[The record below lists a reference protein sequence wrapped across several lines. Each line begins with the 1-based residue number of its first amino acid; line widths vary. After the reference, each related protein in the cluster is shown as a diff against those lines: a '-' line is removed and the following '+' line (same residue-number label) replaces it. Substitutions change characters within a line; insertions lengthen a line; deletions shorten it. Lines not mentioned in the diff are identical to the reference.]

1 MSQTSDKQ
9 KYEKRKATEAARH
22 AAQSAAGRDIGPMP
36 KPKKPRRRKACERSL
51 RKFCETYLSE
61 WFHIAWSDAHLTAIL
76 RLETAVLDGGQFCF
90 AMPRGSG
97 KTTLCVAAALWAV
110 LFGHR
115 SFVVM
120 IGATEGAGDELAESW
135 KAEIE
140 GNDLLLEDF
149 PEACYPVRCLEG
161 INHRA
166 AAQTSGGELTNLGWG
181 GKGAQL
187 ATIKGA
193 KCSGA
198 ILRTAG
204 ITGRIR
210 GMKVAAGR
218 KSLRPDLVLIDD
230 PQTDESA
237 SSAAQN
243 AEREKVLTGAVLG
256 LAGPRRKIAAVM
268 PCTVIAPGDLADR
281 MLDRD
286 RNPQWHGE
294 RSKMLISA
302 PTNEELWEEYYRLRA
317 EDMRAGGDGSAG
329 TRFYDQN
336 REAMD
341 AGARVYWPERYDP
354 GELSAV
360 QNAMNLKQD
369 RPKVFYAEY
378 QNEPLAETALIESQL
393 TAEQVANK
401 LAGTPRQTVPK
412 DCTRLTAG
420 IDVGGKVLW
429 YTVVA
434 WDERF
439 GGVVVDYGCWPRQ
452 TRAFFAAA
460 QASPT
465 LDDLHPT
472 LSETARVYR
481 GLADLAATLLGTEYR
496 QEETGSSLRVERC
509 LIDSGWQTDVVYQ
522 FCRETPFNAL
532 VVPSKG
538 YAVTTGTPIS
548 AWPKK
553 PGERAGWNWR
563 FLRPLLT
570 FDPNSWKTQLAAA
583 WRTPNGSPGRLAM
596 YGSSP
601 VPHQLFA
608 AHIAA
613 ESPTKVQA
621 RGREFEAWSR
631 RPNED
636 NHWLDTTVLAAVAAS
651 FAGVQWS
658 ATGAP
663 AAPKAKKKIDIE
675 ELYKAQQ
682 QQQGAT

>member
-1 MSQTSDKQ
+1 VSDDKQ
-9 KYEKRKATEAARH
+9 KYEERKRKESERQ
-22 AAQSAAGRDIGPMP
+22 AAQSAAGRDIGSIP
-36 KPKKPRRRKACERSL
+36 KPAKPKRRKKCEKSL
-51 RKFCETYLSE
+51 KDFCETYLPE
-61 WFHIAWSDAHLTAIL
+61 WFHLEWSKVHLTAL
-76 RLETAVLDGGQFCF
+76 TRLESAGLSGGQFCF

-97 KTTLCVAAALWAV
+97 KTTLCIATALWAV
-110 LFGHR
+110 LYGHR

-120 IGATEGAGDELAESW
+120 LGATESAADELAASW

-166 AAQTSGGELTNLGWG
+166 SAQTCGGERTHLDWG
-181 GKGAQL
+181 GKIAKL
-187 ATIKGA
+187 ATIPGA

-198 ILRTAG
+198 VLRTAG

-210 GMKVAAGR
+210 GMSVTSGR
-218 KSLRPDLVLIDD
+218 KKLRPDLVLIDD

-237 SSAAQN
+237 GSASQN

-268 PCTVIAPGDLADR
+268 PCTVISPGDLADR
-281 MLDRD
+281 ILDRD

-294 RSKMLISA
+294 RSKMVLSF
-302 PTNEELWEEYYRLRA
+302 PSNEELWEEYYRLRA

-329 TRFYDQN
+329 TEFYDRN
-336 REAMD
+336 RSAMD
-341 AGARVYWPERYDP
+341 QGAEVYWESRYDP
-354 GELSAV
+354 GELSAL

-378 QNEPLAETALIESQL
+378 QNEPLAETEFIDSRL
-393 TAEQVANK
+393 TAEMVANK
-401 LAGTPRQTVPK
+401 VVGLPRQTVPK
-412 DCTRLTAG
+412 DCTRLTCG

-429 YTVVA
+429 YTLVA

-452 TRAFFAAA
+452 TRAYFAAA

-465 LDDLHPT
+465 LDDLYPD
-472 LSETARVYR
+472 LSETARVYA
-481 GLADLAATLLGTEYR
+481 GLRDLTAAILSPEYR
-496 QEETGSSLRVERC
+496 QEETGAGFRVERC
-509 LIDSGWQTDVVYQ
+509 LIDSGWQTDTVYQ
-522 FCRETPFNAL
+522 FCRETAFASI
-532 VVPSKG
+532 VTPSKG

-553 PGERAGWNWR
+553 PGERSGWNWR

-570 FDPNSWKTQLAAA
+570 FDPNPWKTQLATA
-583 WRTPNGSPGRLAM
+583 WRAPNGTAGRLALH
-596 YGSSP
+596 GTSP
-601 VPHQLFA
+601 VPHQLYA
-608 AHIAA
+608 AHVAA
-613 ESPTKVQA
+613 ETPTKIAA
-621 RGREFEAWSR
+621 RGREFEAWAR

-636 NHWLDTTVLAAVAAS
+636 NHWLDTTVLAAVGAS

-658 ATGAP
+658 ASGVVTP
-663 AAPKAKKKIDIE
+663 TPDRKPIKLS
-675 ELYKAQQ
+675 ELQKQKQ
-682 QQQGAT
+682 QQQGARR